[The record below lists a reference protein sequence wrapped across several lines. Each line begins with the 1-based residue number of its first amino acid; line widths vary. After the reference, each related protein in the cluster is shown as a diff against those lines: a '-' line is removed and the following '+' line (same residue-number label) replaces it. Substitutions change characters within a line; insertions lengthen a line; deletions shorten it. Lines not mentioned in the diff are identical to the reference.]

1 MISYFSWKLIF
12 FYLDYTSG
20 SYYSLQ
26 NKDCD
31 KMFNDKVPGLGL
43 ATLNI
48 FVFIILMLNNCWF

>member
-1 MISYFSWKLIF
+1 MIS
-12 FYLDYTSG
+12 DYTSG

-31 KMFNDKVPGLGL
+31 KMFNDMVPGLGL